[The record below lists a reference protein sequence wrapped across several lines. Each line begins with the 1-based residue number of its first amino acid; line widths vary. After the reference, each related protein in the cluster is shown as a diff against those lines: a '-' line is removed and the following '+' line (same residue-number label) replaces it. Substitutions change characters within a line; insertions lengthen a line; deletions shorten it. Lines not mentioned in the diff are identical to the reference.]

1 MQLKLQII
9 VYLQQMKKLYKF
21 INNLDE
27 ICKYDK

>member
-9 VYLQQMKKLYKF
+9 VYLQQMKKLYIF